1 MVPHCLGP
9 QEMDACVDHGQFDV
23 LTACSV
29 GSPNQ
34 CSAHGLGDVEGRDLV
49 AHDGGHQMRDTVL
62 VDLHHRVTRDCLHDG
77 VKCRAV

>member
-9 QEMDACVDHGQFDV
+9 QEMDACINHGQFNV

-29 GSPNQ
+29 GTSDQ
-34 CSAHGLGDVEGRDLV
+34 GRAHGLGDVEGRDLV
-49 AHDGGHQMRDTVL
+49 THDRGHQMRDAVL
-62 VDLHHRVTRDCLHDG
+62 VGLHHRVTRDCLHDR